1 MKLKRILGVA
11 LAVSA
16 TAAAASADSS
26 GYTKR
31 IASFLLPPI
40 AIVSGVIGWDKN
52 AWNHAFCPP
61 EAAEHQRFP
70 GGIRTNDK
78 ACGHT
83 AKFAACG
90 TGRLQAIKKCGILS
104 ILIECVRRDCLW
116 TGREKPS
123 LETLLHICN
132 ILHVTPD
139 YLLIG
144 NMHTDDISQD
154 IMESLRLCSEQDLQ
168 LARDFIELL
177 VERNQNS
184 WNQRHSF

>member
-1 MKLKRILGVA
+1 MNIQYQIIGSRIQQRRKELGLRQYA
-11 LAVSA
+11 LAEQLNL
-16 TAAAASADSS
+16 SS
-26 GYTKR
+26 
-31 IASFLLPPI
+31 
-40 AIVSGVIGWDKN
+40 
-52 AWNHAFCPP
+52 NH
-61 EAAEHQRFP
+61 
-70 GGIRTNDK
+70 
-78 ACGHT
+78 
-83 AKFAACG
+83 
-90 TGRLQAIKKCGILS
+90 LS
-104 ILIECVRRDCLW
+104 SIE